1 MKANFGILPD
11 FPIRIKKKER
21 KAAYASRAL
30 ETMKGFVDET
40 TLDNY
45 FRQYLDYLQ
54 YQRHYADKTI
64 ESYKRQIDHFKQ
76 FLIERIY

>member
-1 MKANFGILPD
+1 MK
-11 FPIRIKKKER
+11 
-21 KAAYASRAL
+21 
-30 ETMKGFVDET
+30 T

-76 FLIERIY
+76 FLIEESIDDYMM

>member
-1 MKANFGILPD
+1 MK
-11 FPIRIKKKER
+11 
-21 KAAYASRAL
+21 
-30 ETMKGFVDET
+30 T

-76 FLIERIY
+76 FLIEESIDDYNDVVKEAGDSNTKDVLKKIFLKQQLIINSVR